1 MLHTSAFNDILYTL
15 QMQHILYDLQ
25 TTSIPVFSKH
35 FRKFLSTFDLISVQ
49 NIFEQLKLFAKSCL
63 GALVNAIHLHGSDTV
78 GHDLRFLTLFLG
90 CKTTD
95 WPAICGSQSHE
106 RQRIS
111 HEPFG
116 ARTCWFCP
124 WQAFR
129 YCPAPKTLGRCGETK
144 GFSGSKMGSI
154 LRQWLVLIVTIQV
167 SRYF

>member
-1 MLHTSAFNDILYTL
+1 MLHTSAFNDMLYTL

-25 TTSIPVFSKH
+25 ATSIPVFSKH

-78 GHDLRFLTLFLG
+78 GHGLRFLTLFLG

-106 RQRIS
+106 QNLPFARESATSLLAPGHAGFVRGKLSDIVQPRKLWGAAVKPRDSAAQRW
-111 HEPFG
+111 
-116 ARTCWFCP
+116 AAFC
-124 WQAFR
+124 AND
-129 YCPAPKTLGRCGETK
+129 
-144 GFSGSKMGSI
+144 
-154 LRQWLVLIVTIQV
+154 
-167 SRYF
+167 